1 MTLPRSL
8 SGFPPLSSG
17 RRDQKGSEASLFGVD
32 PTEVEGIARTWR
44 AAAIAIHAADVEAV
58 GAALGPSSRVVRA
71 LAATIGPARLAVDS
85 IGERLMTMS
94 QMLRAFDATTEDADA
109 RSGTRFRSL
118 RNR

>member
-32 PTEVEGIARTWR
+32 PAEVEGIARTWR

-71 LAATIGPARLAVDS
+71 LAATIGPARSAVDS
-85 IGERLMTMS
+85 IGERLTTMS
-94 QMLRAFDATTEDADA
+94 QMLRAFDATTADADA